1 MKIHRIAVVSLLALG
16 TVSQARAD
24 DATVRPEIG
33 KPIEKAQRL
42 QQDGQFAAA
51 LAALRKADSI
61 SGKTPYEVYAL
72 ELTRGSIASQSGDS
86 AAEIKAFEAV
96 IPSPY
101 ATAAQKNQFR
111 RAIAVAEY
119 QAKQYGE
126 AEHWIAAY
134 FDAGGDDPALKDALI
149 QAYYLDGKF
158 PEAEKAA
165 RTRAEAELAAGT
177 VPHETTLQIWAA
189 AATSAQDKPGYYQAI
204 EALASHYPKPSY
216 WTDLLHHAE
225 AQPGFADLLS
235 VDGERFARA
244 AGILTD
250 PEDIAD
256 FAQSSVQA
264 GVPGEAVAT
273 VDWAFDRG
281 IFGQGAQADRQ
292 KRLKAFV
299 AGKAAADRKGLPE
312 AAKEA
317 ANLPTGDALV
327 RVGFSYASYGD
338 TATGVPLIEQG
349 IAKGGLKHPGDAGLH
364 LGIAQFWAG
373 QKDQAA
379 KSFEAVADGDGSG
392 DLAHLWLL
400 LAKQQGVSN

>member
-1 MKIHRIAVVSLLALG
+1 MKLHRIALVSLLALC
-16 TVSQARAD
+16 VASHARAD
-24 DATVRPEIG
+24 DATVRAEIG
-33 KPIEKAQRL
+33 KPIEKAQKL
-42 QQDGQFAAA
+42 QRDGQFADA
-51 LAALRKADSI
+51 LAALRKADGVT
-61 SGKTPYEVYAL
+61 GKSPYEVYAI
-72 ELTRGSIASQSGDS
+72 ELTRGSIASQAGDT
-86 AAEIKAFEAV
+86 ATEIKAFEAV

-111 RAIAVAEY
+111 RAIAVAQY
-119 QAKQYGE
+119 QAKNYGE
-126 AEHWIAAY
+126 AERWITIY
-134 FDAGGDDPALKDALI
+134 FQAGGDDPALKDALV

-165 RTRAEAELAAGT
+165 RERAKGEVAAGAA
-177 VPHETTLQIWAA
+177 PRETTLQIWAA

-204 EALASHYPKPSY
+204 EALATYYPKPNY

-225 AQPGFADLLS
+225 AQPGFADRLS

-250 PEDIAD
+250 PGDVAD
-256 FAQSSVQA
+256 FVQSSVQA
-264 GVPGEAVAT
+264 GVPGEAAAT
-273 VDWAFDRG
+273 VDWAYDRG
-281 IFGQGAQADRQ
+281 IFGTGAQADRQ

-317 ANLPTGDALV
+317 AGLATGDPLV
-327 RVGFSYASYGD
+327 RVGFSYATYGD

-349 IAKGGLKHPGDAGLH
+349 ISKGGLKHPGDAALH
-364 LGIAQFWAG
+364 LGIARFWAG
-373 QKDQAA
+373 QKDQAVKA
-379 KSFEAVADGDGSG
+379 FQSVADADGSA

-400 LAKQQGVSN
+400 LAKQPSVSN